1 MIILIITRMGLLTLL
16 RKLKKTDQEA
26 RLLVLGLD
34 NSGNTNNTLIPIIT
48 EIIIIIYNNRQN
60 NNT

>member
-1 MIILIITRMGLLTLL
+1 MGLLTLL

-34 NSGNTNNTLIPIIT
+34 NSGNNNINVVINY
-48 EIIIIIYNNRQN
+48 IIINIIINTIRQN

>member
-1 MIILIITRMGLLTLL
+1 MGLLTLL

-34 NSGNTNNTLIPIIT
+34 NSGNNNILMPLLIISLS
-48 EIIIIIYNNRQN
+48 IYHNKYK
-60 NNT
+60 